1 MPSCSVLLLGADL
14 KHVLRTVAA
23 SVDFKGCFR
32 FVLADPNPHIQARN
46 LVLLRLLLD
55 NENGSRSEE
64 DNASGGHNKGS
75 AVAFIRALYSLHL
88 DQETYHAIK
97 NAMMEILEGH
107 LPRKKADKRFSDF
120 YPLIHNREFRESQSK
135 YSSSFLVLLPP
146 AKDFC
151 GRE

>member
-1 MPSCSVLLLGADL
+1 MPSCSVLLLGGDL
-14 KHVLRTVAA
+14 KHVLRTVAG

-32 FVLADPNPHIQARN
+32 FVLADPNPQIQARN

-88 DQETYHAIK
+88 DQGTYHAIK

-107 LPRKKADKRFSDF
+107 LPRKK
-120 YPLIHNREFRESQSK
+120 ES
-135 YSSSFLVLLPP
+135 
-146 AKDFC
+146 
-151 GRE
+151 R